1 MFAEPCHCTG
11 GGANAKGTFT
21 SFTAVGRL
29 GKKREGDVEERNEV

>member
-11 GGANAKGTFT
+11 GKCKRHFS

-29 GKKREGDVEERNEV
+29 GEKGESDGEERNEV